1 MRRGGEPIRLL
12 TSLKNEATSG
22 ALGTSVRTYGTN
34 LGYTRPTMFHR
45 RIRFA
50 PIVLLLVA
58 AFALPGT
65 TTTTKAEQSYT
76 LRIASLA
83 PAGSSW
89 MKVLNAWNK
98 TLQEKTNGRLKI
110 RFYPGGSQGDERDFV
125 RKMRVGQLDGG
136 VVTMTGMSMV
146 VRAMI
151 VLVLPGFL
159 DTYEELDRVRAKM
172 APQFEALFEKEG
184 FKLVAWGDAG
194 KNRLFS
200 AKPFR
205 APSDLKSLRPWV
217 WKDELV
223 FVELYD
229 VIGANAVRL
238 GVPEVYPGLQTR
250 MIDMVSSSALTAVAL
265 QWYTRVKYMTG
276 WNSAIIAGG
285 AIMRKDKFD
294 ELPPDLQEIF
304 ESTADR
310 VEYLLNKTIRKDDE
324 NAYQIVL
331 KRGIQVVEAGDAKPE
346 WDAAYKQVRDNFTGR
361 LFPKSLLTAVTEAAA
376 P

>member
-1 MRRGGEPIRLL
+1 MVGRSKHYRD
-12 TSLKNEATSG
+12 AQ
-22 ALGTSVRTYGTN
+22 VHFF
-34 LGYTRPTMFHR
+34 GYTRPPMTHL

-50 PIVLLLVA
+50 PIVFLLVA

-65 TTTTKAEQSYT
+65 ATTITKAQESYT

-98 TLQEKTNGRLKI
+98 TLQEKTQGRLKM

-172 APQFEALFEKEG
+172 APEFEAMFEKEG
-184 FKLVAWGDAG
+184 FKLLGWGDAG
-194 KNRLFS
+194 RNRLFS

-229 VIGANAVRL
+229 VIGANAIRL
-238 GVPEVYPGLQTR
+238 GVPEVYPALQTR

-285 AIMRKDKFD
+285 TIMRKDKFD
-294 ELPPDLQEIF
+294 ELPPDLREVYETTGQR
-304 ESTADR
+304 AYD
-310 VEYLLNKTIRKDDE
+310 LLNKTIRKDDE
-324 NAYQIVL
+324 KAYQIVL

-346 WDAAYKQVRDNFTGR
+346 WDAAYKKVRDNLTGR
-361 LFPKSLLTAVTEAAA
+361 VFPKSLLDAVAAA
-376 P
+376 AEP

>member
-1 MRRGGEPIRLL
+1 LHVQRYRDLIAMHFGVHSPAMIHRGIRCVPIFFLL
-12 TSLKNEATSG
+12 A
-22 ALGTSVRTYGTN
+22 
-34 LGYTRPTMFHR
+34 
-45 RIRFA
+45 
-50 PIVLLLVA
+50 A

-65 TTTTKAEQSYT
+65 TTTSKAEESYT
-76 LRIASLA
+76 LRIATLA

-89 MKVLNAWNK
+89 MKIVNAWNK
-98 TLQEKTNGRLKI
+98 TLQDKTNGRLKV
-110 RFYPGGSQGDERDFV
+110 RTYPGGAQGDERDFI
-125 RKMRVGQLDGG
+125 RKMRVGQLDGA

-172 APQFEALFEKEG
+172 APEFEAMFDKEG
-184 FKLVAWGDAG
+184 FKLVGWGDAG
-194 KNRLFS
+194 RNRLFS

-238 GVPEVYPGLQTR
+238 GVPEVYPALQTR

-285 AIMRKDKFD
+285 TVMRKDKFD
-294 ELPPDLQEIF
+294 GLPPDLQEAF
-304 ESTADR
+304 QSTADR
-310 VEYLLNKTIRKDDE
+310 AHDLINKTIRRDDE
-324 NAYQIVL
+324 KAYQLVL
-331 KRGIQVVEAGDAKPE
+331 KRGIQAVDAGDAKPE
-346 WDAAYKQVRDNFTGR
+346 WDAAYKKVRDNFTGR
-361 LFPKSLLTAVTEAAA
+361 LFPKSLLDAVTEAAKA
-376 P
+376 N